1 MLIGKCKQFS
11 HGEQLFWYL
20 LIALR
25 LGKEKAALS
34 STFQSVNSSDLM
46 TLGDGKV
53 STTFTFQNL
62 SRFIIS
68 SGYVRQY
75 ILIPGETNAAHAKV
89 LQSLG
94 TNLIKHT
101 WPN

>member
-11 HGEQLFWYL
+11 RGEQLFWYL

-25 LGKEKAALS
+25 LGKKS
-34 STFQSVNSSDLM
+34 CFFFNFS
-46 TLGDGKV
+46 KP
-53 STTFTFQNL
+53 TTPKQYDNIYFVFTHL
-62 SRFIIS
+62 
-68 SGYVRQY
+68 
-75 ILIPGETNAAHAKV
+75 LPGETNAAHAKV

-101 WPN
+101 